1 LRALLTKYKLVI
13 RFILTFVLVYGVLSI
28 GYKFYLDFSQDSKY
42 YPDYMTHLVGK
53 QTETILNGFGYR
65 TNIVPMLEEP
75 TLLVI
80 VNQKSL
86 ARIIEGCNG
95 MSVIILFVAFVIAFS
110 DTFKRT
116 FLFIL
121 AGSVLIYAMNLVR
134 VVLLTVGLYHYPWR
148 SELMHEVIFPLAIYG
163 LVFLLWMYW
172 VNHFSKKVKASNV

>member
-1 LRALLTKYKLVI
+1 MRALLTKYKLVI

-28 GYKFYLDFSQDSKY
+28 GYKFYLDFSVGSRY

-53 QTETILNGFGYR
+53 QTESILNGLEYR

-75 TLLVI
+75 SLLVI

-121 AGSVLIYAMNLVR
+121 AGSVLIYVVNLIR
-134 VVLLTVGLYHYPWR
+134 VVLLTIGLYHYPWR
-148 SELMHEVIFPLAIYG
+148 SEVMHEVIFPLAIYG
-163 LVFLLWMYW
+163 MVFLLWMYW
-172 VNHFSKKVKASNV
+172 VNHFSKKVKASHV

>member
-1 LRALLTKYKLVI
+1 
-13 RFILTFVLVYGVLSI
+13 
-28 GYKFYLDFSQDSKY
+28 
-42 YPDYMTHLVGK
+42 
-53 QTETILNGFGYR
+53 
-65 TNIVPMLEEP
+65 
-75 TLLVI
+75 
-80 VNQKSL
+80 
-86 ARIIEGCNG
+86 